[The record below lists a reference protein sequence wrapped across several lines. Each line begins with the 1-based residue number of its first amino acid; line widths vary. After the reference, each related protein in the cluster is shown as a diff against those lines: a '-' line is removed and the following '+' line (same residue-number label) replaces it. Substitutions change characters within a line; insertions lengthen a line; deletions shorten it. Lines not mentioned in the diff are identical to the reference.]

1 MDDATAKTAEGLKQ
15 AIDAEV
21 DGYHFYMMA
30 ANSTSDEKGKEIFQ
44 KLAHDEVEHAN
55 FLRAQYD
62 SVMKTGKGD
71 ANIKLSAASRYE
83 GDHPIFSEDLKART
97 HAPNYE
103 MSAISI
109 GAQLE
114 LQAIQFYQEQA
125 DAAVDDTVRSFYLEL
140 ASWEK
145 GHYDALTKQLDLL
158 RGETWEKDRFS
169 PF

>member
-1 MDDATAKTAEGLKQ
+1 MDDATARMAEGLKQ

-30 ANSTSDEKGKEIFQ
+30 ANSTTDEKGKETFQ
-44 KLAHDEVEHAN
+44 QLAHDEVEHAN

-71 ANIKLSAASRYE
+71 ASVKLSAASRYD
-83 GDHPIFSEDLKART
+83 GDHPIFSEDLKSRT
-97 HAPNYE
+97 KAPNYE
-103 MSAISI
+103 MSAVSI

-125 DAAVDDTVRSFYLEL
+125 DEASDDTVRAFFLEL
-140 ASWEK
+140 AAWEK
-145 GHYDALTKQLDLL
+145 GHYDALTRQLDLL
-158 RGETWEKDRFS
+158 RGETWDRDAFS

>member
-1 MDDATAKTAEGLKQ
+1 MDDATAKMAEGLKQ

-30 ANSTSDEKGKEIFQ
+30 ANSTSDEKGKEVFD
-44 KLAHDEVEHAN
+44 KLAHDEAEHAN

-71 ANIKLSAASRYE
+71 ASVKLSAATTYE
-83 GDHPIFSEDLKART
+83 GDHPIFSEDLKARMK
-97 HAPNYE
+97 APNYE
-103 MSAISI
+103 MSAVSI

-125 DAAVDDTVRSFYLEL
+125 DAAVDEIVRACFLEL

-158 RGETWEKDRFS
+158 RGETWDRDSFS

>member
-1 MDDATAKTAEGLKQ
+1 MNDATGKMAEGLRQ
-15 AIDAEV
+15 AIDGEV

-30 ANSTSDEKGKEIFQ
+30 ANTTSDEKGKEVFK

-62 SVMKTGKGD
+62 ALMKTGKGD
-71 ANIKLSAASRYE
+71 PEVKLGEQTQLSGE
-83 GDHPIFSEDLKART
+83 HPIFSEDLNART
-97 HAPNYE
+97 KAPNYE
-103 MSAISI
+103 MSALSI

-125 DAAVDDTVRSFYLEL
+125 DAAEDETIRAFFLEL

-145 GHYDALTKQLDLL
+145 GHYDALTRQLDNL
-158 RGETWEKDRFS
+158 RSEHWDRDSFS